1 MTVDLGKCAV
11 KERVYAPI
19 CTHRPLLQRWKTG
32 KVSAKFPNT
41 YGVAMQ
47 TNVKARSSR
56 KSVIYFAFSLTL
68 LTLTACDRLGVPDP
82 ARDAAIKEA
91 DSRATGSACRHAGR
105 GIEDCYALNPDAARA
120 AVYAGWKE
128 MNDYMR
134 ENNIQ
139 EVKPEIGAKSEE
151 KVAVAESDQK
161 PVETDAKDAG
171 EVKKEKNS
179 DKKISKNTEKKTEH

>member
-1 MTVDLGKCAV
+1 
-11 KERVYAPI
+11 
-19 CTHRPLLQRWKTG
+19 
-32 KVSAKFPNT
+32 
-41 YGVAMQ
+41 MQ
-47 TNVKARSSR
+47 INVKAPFFKTSAAYLTL
-56 KSVIYFAFSLTL
+56 VIAL
-68 LTLTACDRLGVPDP
+68 LTLSACDRLGVPDP

-139 EVKPEIGAKSEE
+139 EVKPEIGAKNAE
-151 KVAVAESDQK
+151 KVATAESDQK
-161 PVETDAKDAG
+161 QTEADAKDTA
-171 EVKKEKNS
+171 EPKKEKNS
-179 DKKISKNTEKKTEH
+179 DKKISKNTEKKPSTEQ